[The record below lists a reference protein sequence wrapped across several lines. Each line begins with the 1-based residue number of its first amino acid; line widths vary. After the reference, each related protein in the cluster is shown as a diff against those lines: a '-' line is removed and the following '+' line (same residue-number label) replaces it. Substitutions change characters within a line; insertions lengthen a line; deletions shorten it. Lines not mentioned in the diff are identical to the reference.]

1 MSRNVVIKKH
11 SEFIECPSYLVKVER
26 TKRSKTASLKVEDE
40 QVIIVVPRDLTIE
53 RVEQIVADKHHWILD
68 KIALHQQATP
78 ASSKQYV
85 SGEAFP
91 YLGRNYRLKLLT
103 GTYQPLKLVNGRLQL
118 TLRESSI
125 QDYFTRGALI
135 RWYKRNATRKFNEKV
150 SRYAKVVGVKPNSIN
165 IKSFKSRWGSC
176 SAEGDV
182 DFNWVVVMA
191 PNRIVDY
198 IVVHELCH
206 LLHHDHSTKFWNEVE
221 RVMPNYQECKE
232 WLKVN
237 GHKLVV

>member
-1 MSRNVVIKKH
+1 MSSNVVVKKH
-11 SEFIECPSYLVKVER
+11 AEFIECPSYLVKVER

-40 QVIIVVPRDLTIE
+40 QVIIVVPHDLTIE
-53 RVEQIVADKHHWILD
+53 RVEQIVADKHRWILD

-78 ASSKQYV
+78 ASSKRYV

-91 YLGRNYRLKLLT
+91 YLGRNYRLKLLN
-103 GTYQPLKLVNGRLQL
+103 GTYKPLKLINGRLQL
-118 TLRESSI
+118 TLRKSPI

-135 RWYKRNATRKFNEKV
+135 RWYKRNAARKFNEKV
-150 SRYAKVVGVKPNSIN
+150 GRYAKVVGVKPNSIN

-182 DFNWVVVMA
+182 DFNWVIVMG

-221 RVMPNYQECKE
+221 RVMPDYQECKE

>member
-1 MSRNVVIKKH
+1 MVKVKQPP
-11 SEFIECPSYLVKVER
+11 EFIEGQSYLVEVKR
-26 TKRSKTASLKVEDE
+26 TNRAKTASLKVQEGA
-40 QVIIVVPRDLTIE
+40 VIVVVPKELPL
-53 RVEQIVADKHHWILD
+53 EQIKKIVNDKHDWIID
-68 KIALHQQATP
+68 KIALHSAASP
-78 ASSKQYV
+78 ASRNHYV

-91 YLGRNYRLKLLT
+91 YLGRNYRLKVLN
-103 GTYQPLKLVNGRLQL
+103 GDYQALKLVNGRLQL
-118 TLRESSI
+118 TLRASAI

-135 RWYKRNATRKFNEKV
+135 RWYKRNAERKFNEKAK
-150 SRYAKVVGVKPNSIN
+150 RYAKIVGAQPRSTR

-176 SAEGDV
+176 SAEGDI

-206 LLHHDHSTKFWNEVE
+206 LIHYDHSPKFWKEVE
-221 RVMPNYQECKE
+221 RVMPDYKE
-232 WLKVN
+232 SKAWLKVN

>member
-1 MSRNVVIKKH
+1 MNNNVAVKKY

-40 QVIIVVPRDLTIE
+40 QVIIVVPHDLTIE